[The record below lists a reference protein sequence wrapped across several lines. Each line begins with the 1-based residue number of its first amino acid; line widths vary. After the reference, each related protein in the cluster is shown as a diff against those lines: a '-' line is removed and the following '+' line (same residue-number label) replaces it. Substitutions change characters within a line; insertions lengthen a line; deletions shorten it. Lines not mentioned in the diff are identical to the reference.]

1 MNQHARYQ
9 VPVVIA
15 GPETNSQPP
24 RVGVLDRIRIL
35 FTGRM
40 GNRLAVAVA
49 DRADAD
55 LHALTTVLRSRT
67 EYLGH
72 VTDALVASVVYGD
85 AAREDDRRTFA
96 ATVAELAS
104 DADIL
109 RYELRQT
116 IEELQDAKASS
127 GPCGWADVMVESSVT
142 DQVRRG
148 LDATVSTDVAR
159 GRVALRIVTQHLN
172 GVLADGTPDLRLVA
186 LAELLGVDLPAGVV
200 SDPWGVQR

>member
-1 MNQHARYQ
+1 MTATLPE
-9 VPVVIA
+9 PVGA
-15 GPETNSQPP
+15 P

-40 GNRLAVAVA
+40 GGRLAAAV
-49 DRADAD
+49 DAD
-55 LHALTTVLRSRT
+55 LFALNTVLRSRN

-72 VTDALVASVVYGD
+72 VTRALVASVAYGEAD
-85 AAREDDRRTFA
+85 REDDRRTYA
-96 ATVAELAS
+96 ATVAELTS

-159 GRVALRIVTQHLN
+159 GRVALRIVSQHLA
-172 GVLADGTPDLRLVA
+172 GVLADGTVDLRLVA